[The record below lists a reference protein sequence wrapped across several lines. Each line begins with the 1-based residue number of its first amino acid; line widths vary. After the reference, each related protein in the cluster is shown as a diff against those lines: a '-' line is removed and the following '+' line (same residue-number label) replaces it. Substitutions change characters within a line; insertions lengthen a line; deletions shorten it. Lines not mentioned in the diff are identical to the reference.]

1 VERPSHPSA
10 GVPTVELMRIR
21 VIDAFTD
28 RPFAGNPAAVC
39 LLDGPDWPDAAWM
52 QRVAAEMNLSET
64 AFTIPD
70 GDGWEL
76 RWFTPST
83 EVDLCGHATLA
94 TAHALRGDGLLKGV
108 ARFATR
114 SGELTAE
121 AADDG
126 TITLDFP
133 AATVTPIAVPAG
145 VAQALGAPVVAAYGT
160 GGLGDLVVEL
170 ADEATVRGLA
180 PDPTGV
186 SRLPY
191 RGGRGSDRRLR
202 LRLALLRPG
211 RRGRRGPGDGQRP
224 HRAGAAVVVTLL
236 PGRAR
241 RAAGVGADGAGPH
254 PAGRRPRPADRHGRH
269 SPGRDAPDRLIHG
282 PPSGA
287 GGSR

>member
-1 VERPSHPSA
+1 
-10 GVPTVELMRIR
+10 MRIR

-70 GDGWEL
+70 GDGWAL

-94 TAHALRGDGLLKGV
+94 TAHALRADGLLKGL

-121 AADDG
+121 AADDE

-133 AATVTPIAVPAG
+133 VATVTPVAVAAG
-145 VAQALGAPVVAAYGT
+145 VARALGVPVVATYAT

-170 ADEATVRGLA
+170 ADEASVRGLA
-180 PDPTGV
+180 PDPAGV

-191 RGGRGSDRRLR
+191 RGVAVTAAAADPSGGYDFVSRFFAPGVGVDEDPVTGSAHTALAPLWSSRFCRDELVGLQASARTGLVRT
-202 LRLALLRPG
+202 RLAG
-211 RRGRRGPGDGQRP
+211 DRGRLPGT
-224 HRAGAAVVVTLL
+224 AVTVLEGTLL
-236 PGRAR
+236 TG
-241 RAAGVGADGAGPH
+241 
-254 PAGRRPRPADRHGRH
+254 
-269 SPGRDAPDRLIHG
+269 
-282 PPSGA
+282 SGS
-287 GGSR
+287 G